1 MDNKSVKHSRGWTT
15 AEHIMKDI
23 DTRGSDKDD
32 TWCDGTEN
40 EEEDVPIRRS
50 FSVED
55 LLDEVEKISNVA
67 SGGSKVKVVV
77 RLWKDGFTLNDEE
90 FRSYSVQENQDFLE
104 AIKRGELPVEL
115 ESRAEEEELEVNVED
130 LTEEAYVPRKKTF
143 HPFSGPGYRLGSVA
157 PRVVVRSP
165 SVHEEGE
172 FLPIP
177 MITLDHG
184 LPVTSLQIWLADGR
198 RLVQRFNLSHRISDV
213 HDYVQRCQRNGSPF
227 ILTTSLPFRELQ
239 EEELSLEQADLANA
253 VIVQRPLN
261 TEAPFG
267 HS

>member
-1 MDNKSVKHSRGWTT
+1 
-15 AEHIMKDI
+15 MKDI
-23 DTRGSDKDD
+23 DKRGSDKDD

-40 EEEDVPIRRS
+40 EEEEVPIRRS

-104 AIKRGELPVEL
+104 AIKRG
-115 ESRAEEEELEVNVED
+115 
-130 LTEEAYVPRKKTF
+130 KKTF

-227 ILTTSLPFRELQ
+227 ILTTSLPFRELR
-239 EEELSLEQADLANA
+239 EEELSLEQADLTNA

-267 HS
+267 HT